1 MRTLPLLAAA
11 AVLALA
17 PSAPAAEPP
26 QTTIDCSGLA
36 ESTSTDTETTTVFH
50 DQVVAVG
57 NGITL
62 NCDFLKVIAS
72 RVGEK
77 TAVLGKYG
85 KFKFLLAT
93 GNVKIVQGDRIATC
107 GRAEVY
113 PGEDRVVL
121 TENPV
126 VSIESE
132 GYKASGP
139 RMILYRGQ
147 RRAVIESSPGQRTHI
162 TMPAIKDLGFQGDKA
177 QVQDGSTHL
186 GLARGLAR
194 RPTGSARSSTAST

>member
-1 MRTLPLLAAA
+1 MRPLPLLVVAT
-11 AVLALA
+11 ALGFTA
-17 PSAPAAEPP
+17 LGRAAEPQ
-26 QTTIDCSGLA
+26 QTTIDADSL
-36 ESTSTDTETTTVFH
+36 ESVSTDTETTTTFH
-50 DQVVAVG
+50 DNIVVVG
-57 NGITL
+57 NDITMT
-62 NCDFLKVIAS
+62 CDFLKVIAS

-77 TAVLGKYG
+77 TATLGKYG

-107 GRAEVY
+107 GRAEVF

-147 RRAVIESSPGQRTHI
+147 RRAVIESAPGQRTHI
-162 TMPAIKDLGFQGDKA
+162 TMPAIKDLGFPGDKA
-177 QVQDGSTHL
+177 QK
-186 GLARGLAR
+186 
-194 RPTGSARSSTAST
+194 